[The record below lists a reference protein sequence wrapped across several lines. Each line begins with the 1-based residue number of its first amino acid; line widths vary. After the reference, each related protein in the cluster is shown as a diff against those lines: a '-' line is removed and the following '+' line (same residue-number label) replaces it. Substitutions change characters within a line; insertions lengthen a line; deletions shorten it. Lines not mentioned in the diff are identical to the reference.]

1 MKIAK
6 QTPDELIISTSH
18 HAGLRLLGLALL
30 VIGLLVIFMVK
41 AQPLGPRELQ
51 DPSLLRQQ
59 QAGRPEV
66 EPDFQEP
73 SPSEAGY
80 RFARYIGQSLLN
92 QERPLLVAAALGM
105 MIGLVMLAAPFG
117 RRRAEFDGAHRRV
130 VFKQPGWFF
139 HSRSESYAFGDISE
153 VRVERDRTGRRN
165 DRNYGV
171 SVVIGH
177 SEGAPLS
184 RSYIFYKTVFPLSDS
199 FRYDYPTAEKM
210 VDQVRAFI
218 APVPVG
224 AA

>member
-6 QTPDELIISTSH
+6 QTPSELTISTSY

-30 VIGLLVIFMVK
+30 VIGLLAVFIVK
-41 AQPLGPRELQ
+41 VQPLGQPELQ

-66 EPDFQEP
+66 EPNFQEP

-80 RFARYIGQSLLN
+80 RFARYIGQSLLY
-92 QERPLLVAAALGM
+92 QERPLLVVTVLG
-105 MIGLVMLAAPFG
+105 IVAGLVILAGPFG
-117 RRRAEFDGAHRRV
+117 YRLAKFDGARRQV

-139 HSRSESYAFGDISE
+139 RSKVDSYAFGDISE
-153 VRVERDRTGRRN
+153 VRVERDRSSRN

-171 SVVIGH
+171 SLVIGH

-199 FRYDYPTAEKM
+199 FRYDYSTAEKV
-210 VDQVRAFI
+210 VDQIRTFI
-218 APVPVG
+218 APVPAG

>member
-6 QTPDELIISTSH
+6 QTSDELIISTNH
-18 HAGLRLLGLALL
+18 RAGLRLLGLALL
-30 VIGLLVIFMVK
+30 IFGLLVVFLVRV
-41 AQPLGPRELQ
+41 QPLGQRELQ

-80 RFARYIGQSLLN
+80 RFVRYVGQSLLN
-92 QERPLLVAAALGM
+92 QERPLLVVAALGM
-105 MIGLVMLAAPFG
+105 IAGLVILAGPFG
-117 RRRAEFDGAHRRV
+117 HRRAEFDGAHRRV

-139 HSRSESYAFGDISE
+139 RGRAESYAFDDISE

-171 SVVIGH
+171 SLVIGH

-184 RSYIFYKTVFPLSDS
+184 RSYIFYKTVFSLSDS
-199 FRYDYPTAEKM
+199 FRYDYPTAKKL

-218 APVPVG
+218 APIPAG